1 MKTKSKTESKPEF
14 GTKIDKS
21 NDVNYWKS
29 RNKGYIVDQLAL
41 RGYRGDAKK
50 TAKMTK
56 EKLAELIVTFPVK

>member
-1 MKTKSKTESKPEF
+1 MKTKGNQESKPQF

-21 NDVNYWKS
+21 NDVVYWEKQ
-29 RNKGYIVDQLAL
+29 NKGYLLDQLAA

-56 EKLAELIVTFPVK
+56 DKLAELIVTFRVK

>member
-1 MKTKSKTESKPEF
+1 MKTKGNQESKPQF

-29 RNKGYIVDQLAL
+29 KNKGYIVDQLAA

-50 TAKMTK
+50 TARMTK
-56 EKLAELIVTFPVK
+56 QKLAELIVTFPVK

>member
-1 MKTKSKTESKPEF
+1 MKTKSNQAKKPEF
-14 GTKIDKS
+14 GTQVDKS
-21 NDVNYWKS
+21 NDINYWKS
-29 RNKGYIVDQLAL
+29 KNKGYIVDQLAL